1 MGTNRNTQRHNGLVN
16 SKVVGI
22 SATADNKGFVLT
34 TKRAKSAH
42 KPNKAL
48 VATTMKAGARRSLH
62 SVKAVMVKGRYR
74 KDLTKAALRRAAA
87 ITRSQKALPARKGA
101 KVAASKKE

>member
-1 MGTNRNTQRHNGLVN
+1 MVLTF
-16 SKVVGI
+16 I
-22 SATADNKGFVLT
+22 SYFWSHYSFVLT
-34 TKRAKSAH
+34 TKRAKSGH
-42 KPNKAL
+42 KPSKAL
-48 VATTMKAGARRSLH
+48 VATTMTAGARKSLH

-101 KVAASKKE
+101 KAGAAKKE